1 MDETFRWLEINPAC
15 CNGRG
20 WADTL
25 YPFDRLPPGRGIEK
39 YERLWQKSHLAA
51 GIALVFETDSETIG
65 IRWSQHEFE
74 EEPGSFETRSANGF
88 DLYAFDEIDGDWR
101 WAGLTSGI
109 RVSEADVFTLKR
121 GHPLGRR
128 RYLLYFPMQK
138 TVKQAWLGINERAFF
153 RFEPPRKD
161 PPLLYY
167 GTSLINGA
175 FSSRPGLSLAARLAR
190 EFDCPLLNFGFAGS
204 AEMQIEVA
212 ELIAELAPAAIL
224 VDVLQNL
231 DLSLLPGRVVPFLKT
246 VAAAHPDKPILVLEN
261 AMALAAFWRDGGGKA
276 QMYWW
281 NVYRRLFRK
290 VRRDFPNLHYVSG
303 LELMGID
310 RETGSDSVHAND
322 IGFDRMFRALAG
334 ALRRV
339 SPRFKPAVS
348 AAEKRRRYLKHFE

>member
-1 MDETFRWLEINPAC
+1 M
-15 CNGRG
+15 
-20 WADTL
+20 
-25 YPFDRLPPGRGIEK
+25 
-39 YERLWQKSHLAA
+39 
-51 GIALVFETDSETIG
+51 
-65 IRWSQHEFE
+65 
-74 EEPGSFETRSANGF
+74 
-88 DLYAFDEIDGDWR
+88 
-101 WAGLTSGI
+101 
-109 RVSEADVFTLKR
+109 SEADVFTLKR

-138 TVKQAWLGINERAFF
+138 TVKQAWLGINERAFC

-231 DLSLLPGRVVPFLKT
+231 DLSLLPGRVEPFLKT

-290 VRRDFPNLHYVSG
+290 VRRDFPDLHYVSG

-334 ALRRV
+334 ALPGSARGSSRPQRRGKKTALPEV
-339 SPRFKPAVS
+339 FRGFSPAAVRGDFDPAHVF
-348 AAEKRRRYLKHFE
+348 AAAAGMPALRAGRGILHGTIRKGFHENSMPRMSG